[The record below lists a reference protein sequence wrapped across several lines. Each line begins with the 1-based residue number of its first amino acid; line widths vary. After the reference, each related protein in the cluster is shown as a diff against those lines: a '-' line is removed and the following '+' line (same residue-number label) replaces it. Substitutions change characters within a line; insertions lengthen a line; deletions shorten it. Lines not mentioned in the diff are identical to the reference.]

1 MKNIWKWVILCLS
14 LAVLL
19 PGCGGGNS
27 LDGVWTGK
35 IYGDDLELA
44 FVNDYCFM
52 VYDGDEIDFSTYTF
66 NRKEGIL
73 ETNIGN
79 FPAVLKGNTLTLDVE
94 EISVV
99 FLKDTRTAKAPAP
112 IRGVWIGPKP
122 WVFAFI
128 NNRVYIVDE
137 DKDPDFASYTFNNNR
152 GSFETENYGWEMDFT
167 VKGNTLTTSD
177 DLTATFTR
185 TR

>member
-1 MKNIWKWVILCLS
+1 MRNFWKWVILCLT

-27 LDGVWTGK
+27 FDGVWKGTIEG
-35 IYGDDLELA
+35 YDLELA
-44 FVNDYCFM
+44 FIDDYIFM
-52 VYDGDEIDFSTYTF
+52 IFDEYDIEFSTYTF
-66 NRKEGIL
+66 MWKEGIL

-79 FPAVLKGNTLTLDVE
+79 FPAVLKGNTLTLNVE
-94 EISVV
+94 GTSVV
-99 FLKDTRTAKAPAP
+99 FDKDTRTAKAPAS
-112 IRGVWIGPKP
+112 IRGVWKGPDP

-128 NNRVYIVDE
+128 NDKVYIVDE
-137 DKDPDFASYTFNNNR
+137 DEDPDFGTYTFNNNS
-152 GSFETENYGWEMDFT
+152 GSFETENYSWEMDFT